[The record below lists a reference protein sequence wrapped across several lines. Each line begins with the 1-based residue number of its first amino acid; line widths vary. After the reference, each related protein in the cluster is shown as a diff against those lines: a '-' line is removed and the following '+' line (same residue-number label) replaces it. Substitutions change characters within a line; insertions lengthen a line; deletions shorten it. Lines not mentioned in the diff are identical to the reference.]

1 MAVDRKC
8 KQAVMRLAIAI
19 VFPWLTFLTI
29 RRPIAGV
36 VCLGLQLSL
45 VGWLPATL
53 WALCALC
60 YR

>member
-1 MAVDRKC
+1 MEVDRKC

-29 RRPIAGV
+29 RRPVASI
-36 VCLGLQLSL
+36 VCLGLQLSI

-53 WALCALC
+53 WAVGALY

>member
-8 KQAVMRLAIAI
+8 KQAIMRLVIAV

-53 WALCALC
+53 WAVCALC
-60 YR
+60 RY

>member
-1 MAVDRKC
+1 MAVDLKC
-8 KQAVMRLAIAI
+8 KQAVMRLAIAV
-19 VFPWLTFLTI
+19 VFPWVTFLTI

-53 WALCALC
+53 WAVYALC
-60 YR
+60 RY